1 MAKMF
6 ISPSEITGIIKA
18 PPSKSI
24 AHKALFCAA
33 LSGAECRISNAGVS
47 DDVKATIS
55 CLTQLGVIIE
65 YDGNDLI
72 VNGKGLSNIN
82 REKHYD
88 FQCKQS
94 GETLRFA
101 VPLAAVLGINASFYG
116 TGSLPQR
123 SVDEFRVLFSN
134 SGTEVYKKDSEI
146 ISIRGKLESDKIFA
160 PTNASSQFLAGMMIA
175 LPYRNKECEIFLSEE
190 VSFREYI
197 SPVSFVQK
205 AFGVEPIF
213 DSENNKIII
222 PSNGYSRGDFSVEGD
237 YSLASPYLVSGALGG
252 GVTVD
257 NLYSA
262 SNQTNRRIINILSD
276 FGANVIQAENFVSVS
291 RNKVYPIDVDCAE
304 IPHLVPILAVLA
316 CFAKGKSRLENCG
329 QSFYRESDRSHQICD
344 ALTAMGADIEAIGDD
359 IYILGN
365 GSLDGGEAS
374 DFGDHRIAMALS
386 IASAFSIGE
395 SVIESNDSVKKSYP
409 AFFSDFTKVGG
420 RRRIPKKESNWIDD
434 KYILDDFEAEKS
446 GKIYID

>member
-6 ISPSEITGIIKA
+6 ISPSEISGIIKA
-18 PPSKSI
+18 PPSKSM

-33 LSGAECRISNAGVS
+33 LSGTECRVSNAGVS

-82 REKHYD
+82 REKHFD
-88 FQCKQS
+88 FHCKQS

-123 SVDEFRVLFSN
+123 SVEEFKVLFSQ
-134 SGTEVYKKDSEI
+134 SGIEVYKIDSEI
-146 ISIRGKLESDKIFA
+146 ISIRGKLNADKFFV
-160 PTNASSQFLAGMMIA
+160 PTNSSSQFLAGMMIA
-175 LPYRNKECEIFLSEE
+175 LPYRKRECEIFLSEE
-190 VSFREYI
+190 VSYREYI
-197 SPVSFVQK
+197 SPVSFVQN
-205 AFGVEPIF
+205 AFGVNSVF

-222 PSNGYSRGDFSVEGD
+222 PSDGYSSGDFFVEGD
-237 YSLASPYLVSGALGG
+237 YSLSAPYLVAGALGG

-262 SNQTNRRIINILSD
+262 SHQTNRRIINILSD

-291 RNKVYPIDVDCAE
+291 RNKISPIHVDCAD
-304 IPHLVPILAVLA
+304 IPHLVPILAVLS

-329 QSFYRESDRSHQICD
+329 QSFYRESDRLHQVCD
-344 ALTAMGADIEAIGDD
+344 ALTSLGADIEAIGDD
-359 IYILGN
+359 LYILGN
-365 GSLDGGEAS
+365 GCLDGGEAF

-386 IASAFSIGE
+386 IAAAFSKGD

-420 RRRIPKKESNWIDD
+420 KRRLPKKEIIWNDD
-434 KYILDDFEAEKS
+434 EYNSDDFKEEKT